1 MGLCAIARERF
12 PVVAKPTSLVTQRFV
27 SRFLSR
33 FWRARGMLTEA
44 PAPPAPVDTRARQ
57 SSAWR
62 AQLRRIG
69 VYHGRFCGV
78 KKIRIYIQRSYEQ
91 AIRRFAGNWVLSLRA
106 AILISPYQR
115 HPCHG

>member
-44 PAPPAPVDTRARQ
+44 PAPPAPVDTCARQ

-78 KKIRIYIQRSYEQ
+78 KKSVSIFRDRTN
-91 AIRRFAGNWVLSLRA
+91 RLSVALRA
-106 AILISPYQR
+106 TGFLR
-115 HPCHG
+115 